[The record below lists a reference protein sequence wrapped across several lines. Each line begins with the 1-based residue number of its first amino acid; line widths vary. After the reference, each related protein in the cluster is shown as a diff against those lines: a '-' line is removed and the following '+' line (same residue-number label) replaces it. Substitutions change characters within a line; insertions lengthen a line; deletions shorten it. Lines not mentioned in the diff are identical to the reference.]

1 MYMGD
6 RLAEA
11 EMMTVGLPAT
21 PGEDGRGPSSGRPV
35 TRCLDRR
42 VDAPLGHPVIS
53 LHPPP
58 LETPH
63 HSLVALRVLPL
74 ETL

>member
-1 MYMGD
+1 MYAAD
-6 RLAEA
+6 RLAVA
-11 EMMTVGLPAT
+11 ETMTASLPAT
-21 PGEDGRGPSSGRPV
+21 PGEDGRGPPSGRPI

-42 VDAPLGHPVIS
+42 VDAPLGHLVIS
-53 LHPPP
+53 LHPPS

-63 HSLVALRVLPL
+63 HSLAALQGLPL